1 MSYTCLSNAA
11 KVGDLIFK
19 VKIDSTSKSWHTR
32 RVAKKNK
39 RYS

>member
-1 MSYTCLSNAA
+1 MSYTCLSNPA
-11 KVGDLIFK
+11 KVGDLICK

-32 RVAKKNK
+32 HVAKNK